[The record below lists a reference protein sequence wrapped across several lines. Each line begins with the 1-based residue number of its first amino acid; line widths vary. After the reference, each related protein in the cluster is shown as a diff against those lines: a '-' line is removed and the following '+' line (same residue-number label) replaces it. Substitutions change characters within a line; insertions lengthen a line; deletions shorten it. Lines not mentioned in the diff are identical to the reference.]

1 MKRFT
6 WLLLMCLL
14 VPNVTLSAEQGTA
27 FDRSPEY
34 WHAYASK
41 LPIGA
46 TVRVRTTDGKRQTA
60 VLTVVDQDGIALEF
74 KTRIPEPARRV
85 PYTQLLQLE
94 LAKQNGTSMA
104 KAAAVG
110 AGIGAGFFLCTSR
123 RSRVELGLAR
133 LEIVMAEG
141 REHRSRKNSV

>member
-14 VPNVTLSAEQGTA
+14 VSTLRLNAEQGTV

-34 WHAYASK
+34 WYAYASK

-46 TVRVRTTDGKRQTA
+46 TVRVRTADGKRHTA
-60 VLTVVDQDGIALEF
+60 VLTLVDQDGIALES
-74 KTRIPEPARRV
+74 KARIPEPARRV

-94 LAKQNGTSMA
+94 LATKNGTSMA

-110 AGIGAGFFLCTSR
+110 AGIGAGFFL
-123 RSRVELGLAR
+123 VLFAILA
-133 LEIVMAEG
+133 
-141 REHRSRKNSV
+141 SSWD